1 MTLYAVIVGVF
12 LYVVLK
18 FMFKVY
24 PAGLAGECAFLLQ
37 IFPKL
42 VFVVDYT
49 RSLGRGFFYMFH
61 TVGYVTDDVIAAQFQ
76 ALHQVVDGNSLSLG
90 GIIQVDTPP
99 ILLFKFDYNL
109 TAQLK
114 QTNFIKLGKKKYKKK
129 IKNPLQNY
137 EG

>member
-1 MTLYAVIVGVF
+1 
-12 LYVVLK
+12 
-18 FMFKVY
+18 
-24 PAGLAGECAFLLQ
+24 
-37 IFPKL
+37 
-42 VFVVDYT
+42 
-49 RSLGRGFFYMFH
+49 MFH

-137 EG
+137 ES

>member
-1 MTLYAVIVGVF
+1 MALFRKIDTL
-12 LYVVLK
+12 
-18 FMFKVY
+18 
-24 PAGLAGECAFLLQ
+24 
-37 IFPKL
+37 
-42 VFVVDYT
+42 
-49 RSLGRGFFYMFH
+49 
-61 TVGYVTDDVIAAQFQ
+61 TDDVIAAQFQ

-114 QTNFIKLGKKKYKKK
+114 QTNFIKLGKKNIKKK

-137 EG
+137 ES